1 MQLLQI
7 SHVLTDARPH
17 LKLIGTVRAAELD
30 QMRDQREAFAQPEE
44 AGNVIVF
51 EWLYNDIDMFGLL
64 PWSWPSQTIASQAC
78 QVIK

>member
-64 PWSWPSQTIASQAC
+64 PWNWPSQTIASQAC